1 LEKNPPRVE
10 SNIQSSE
17 TIIEEEQLEETSWE
31 FFMHLNWFLY
41 YLVEIQYNLYQK
53 VSSAIFQ
60 KLRVLDLRSYGQ
72 FYSLPEELGDLKD
85 LVCLHLCCCHNLEI
99 LPNIISLH
107 ILNIC
112 LNFFGVV
119 NCIKNLFRIK
129 FSSSFWKGFFHS

>member
-1 LEKNPPRVE
+1 
-10 SNIQSSE
+10 
-17 TIIEEEQLEETSWE
+17 
-31 FFMHLNWFLY
+31 
-41 YLVEIQYNLYQK
+41 LYQK
-53 VSSAIFQ
+53 VSWAIFQ

-85 LVCLHLCCCHNLEI
+85 LVCLDLCCCHNLEI

-119 NCIKNLFRIK
+119 NCIKFLFRIK
-129 FSSSFWKGFFHS
+129 FSSSFWKGFFHSWK